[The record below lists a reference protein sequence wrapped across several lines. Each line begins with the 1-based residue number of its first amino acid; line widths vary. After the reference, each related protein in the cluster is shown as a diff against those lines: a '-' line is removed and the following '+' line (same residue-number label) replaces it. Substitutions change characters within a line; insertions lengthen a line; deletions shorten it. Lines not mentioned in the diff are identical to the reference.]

1 MEHGKSFLSQGY
13 IRELFLKNGLTIL
26 NIYLP
31 TYRISQKM
39 LQIHKSFLQL
49 HRSVYELVDNQIS

>member
-26 NIYLP
+26 NIFTYL
-31 TYRISQKM
+31 
-39 LQIHKSFLQL
+39 
-49 HRSVYELVDNQIS
+49 

>member
-26 NIYLP
+26 NIVGIYLLIG
-31 TYRISQKM
+31 YLKKCYKFMKVLYNFIVQSM
-39 LQIHKSFLQL
+39 S
-49 HRSVYELVDNQIS
+49 

>member
-26 NIYLP
+26 NIAFTYL
-31 TYRISQKM
+31 
-39 LQIHKSFLQL
+39 
-49 HRSVYELVDNQIS
+49 

>member
-26 NIYLP
+26 NILTYL
-31 TYRISQKM
+31 
-39 LQIHKSFLQL
+39 
-49 HRSVYELVDNQIS
+49 